1 MPSNTFYGNESNK
14 CCVTIII
21 IVHKARRKR
30 LIVDVAIPGD
40 QNIVKKEV
48 EKIMGMWDMETDTV
62 LEIVS
67 RHVSHCLKEMG
78 TNDK

>member
-1 MPSNTFYGNESNK
+1 MSSNAFYGNESNK

-21 IVHKARRKR
+21 IIIVHKARRKC

-40 QNIVKKEV
+40 QNIVQKEV
-48 EKIMGMWDMETDTV
+48 EKIMGMWDMETDAV

-67 RHVSHCLKEMG
+67 RHVS
-78 TNDK
+78 TV